1 MIALGILLAVAGAC
15 CFAFG
20 VTLQHQG
27 VELVRAGDTLR
38 PSSLS
43 ALVRIPRW
51 CGGVLSSTAGAIMH
65 AVAPSVA
72 PLTVV

>member
-51 CGGVLSSTAGAIMH
+51 CGGALSSTAGAIMH